1 MKREPKIAIVIP
13 NFNGKELLE
22 SCLKT
27 IKANTSFSNYEI
39 IVVDN
44 GSTDGS
50 VEKIRKD
57 FPEVLL
63 ITNPQNFGFSKAC
76 NQGARLAL
84 ERGADYLLFLNN
96 DTKILTK
103 NWLEELLAVALS
115 DEKIGIVGPRITGSY
130 EYYPREGYYPSVLSE
145 LIKPKTYPPLG
156 EVNLVAGVAF
166 LVSKR
171 LIEKIGLLDE
181 VFSPFLCEDMDYF
194 IRARKMGFKI
204 FFTPK
209 VVIAHVGS
217 ATIKKIDDERRNYVF
232 FIHKRNTLIFT
243 KKHFS
248 ILRFVWEVI
257 VGFAGAFMVKKD
269 PEQPFSLR
277 NIQPNKEPLQRL
289 HLLIKAI
296 VDAFL
301 AEPNIP
307 HYAAR
312 EPKPLSQ
319 G

>member
-22 SCLKT
+22 NCLRT
-27 IKANTSFSNYEI
+27 IKANTSFQNYEI

-84 ERGADYLLFLNN
+84 ERGADYVLFLNN

-103 NWLEELLAVALS
+103 NWLEELLVVALS
-115 DEKIGIVGPRITGSY
+115 DEKIGIVGPSITGSY
-130 EYYPREGYYPSVLSE
+130 PSRGYYPSVLSD
-145 LIKPKTYPPLG
+145 LIKPKTYLPG
-156 EVNLVAGVAF
+156 EVDLINGAAF

-181 VFSPFLCEDMDYF
+181 VFSPFGFEDTDYF
-194 IRARKMGFKI
+194 IRTRKMGFKI

-217 ATIKKIDDERRNYVF
+217 ATVKKIGEERRNYVL
-232 FIHKRNTLIFT
+232 FIGRRNTLILI

-248 ILRFVWEVI
+248 ILRFMWEV
-257 VGFAGAFMVKKD
+257 VVSFASVFVVRKD
-269 PEQPFSLR
+269 PEQPLGLR
-277 NIQPNKEPLQRL
+277 NIQPKKKPLQELR
-289 HLLIKAI
+289 LLIKAI
-296 VDAFL
+296 ADAFR

-307 HYAAR
+307 HYAAQ
-312 EPKPLSQ
+312 KPMA
-319 G
+319 